1 MSSVWATTRRCKQCK
16 IRGMSDILVIMAN
29 EPRSYREA
37 IALALKA
44 ARPYAEVVTT
54 EPETLDTEVKRLVP
68 QLVICSRV
76 TAFVEAEVP
85 VWVEL
90 YSDHGPNSTVSFGGK
105 RSAVIGMELE
115 DLFHIFDRTRSISLG
130 AV

>member
-1 MSSVWATTRRCKQCK
+1 MSK
-16 IRGMSDILVIMAN
+16 IRVLMAN

-37 IALALKA
+37 IALALQA
-44 ARPYAEVVTT
+44 ARPYAEVVTA
-54 EPETLDTEVKRLVP
+54 EPEALDDEVERFGP
-68 QLVICSRV
+68 RLVICSRV

-105 RSAVIGMELE
+105 RSTVVGMELE
-115 DLFHIFDRTRSISLG
+115 DLIHIFDRTRSISLG